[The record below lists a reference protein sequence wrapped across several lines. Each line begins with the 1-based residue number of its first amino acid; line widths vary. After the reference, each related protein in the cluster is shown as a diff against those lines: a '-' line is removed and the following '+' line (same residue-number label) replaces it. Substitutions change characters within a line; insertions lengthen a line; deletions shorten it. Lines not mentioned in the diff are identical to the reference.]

1 MKVLFKRVVFC
12 VVLHEISLGRLVLSS
27 LTTDAHATRSSLE
40 SRRAVDLGGPEESI
54 KEGQTAK
61 EVDVFP
67 VGRAERQG
75 AVEPMRIDREEIK
88 ARIELFKPPP
98 GTDLSVVKTE
108 LEQLHQAF
116 RIPTL
121 HRVFRLYGL
130 NPTIRCLLPKS
141 DPHDHLNIPA
151 LEDALSSEILSLVW
165 DHEAH
170 DEQMPIKKKEFTTLP
185 LVPRPVKSSTIGH
198 ADHHTTTT
206 GDGQQLVGESK
217 TGQSS
222 QSGINVVKDGHD
234 PGSSRQ
240 ELLMNLIL
248 PKLSGIENSHG
259 KQASGNSEESI
270 SHPRGDS
277 VKAVPI
283 ESGILEGDPLTL
295 VEDFIAKDNS
305 KAQIDLWNSLQAKLL
320 SLQSPR
326 VSPSY
331 KDRAVLSLGFI
342 QSMYLMGDY
351 IINYRMMDTEFIK
364 EMQIFKPDYLVKM
377 VELHIE
383 FQFLRLGDR
392 FFDSPESII
401 PTLGFLKNGPAVFH
415 FHRSIEALSAEDQTH
430 VVYGALKTIWLH
442 AGAVFPLEAITH
454 LRIGFLRR
462 MKFIEEADSLSSTLK
477 GAGGEGGN
485 AIEIE
490 HLLIVEILDK
500 LAYFF
505 HNPPMSSYL
514 QTTRI
519 EFQLVFFVLIFID
532 LHYPLIME
540 TIKRRM
546 EDPIQFEKKLKFMTD
561 WIKFYRNRNQ
571 DPSDESDKSTAF
583 FGIARWAKKHDPMLA
598 KWINDVTSI
607 VFKHDRW
614 ESGSPTLQPQQFN
627 IWMGKS

>member
-1 MKVLFKRVVFC
+1 MKVLYKRVVFWA
-12 VVLHEISLGRLVLSS
+12 VLHEISLARLVLSS
-27 LTTDAHATRSSLE
+27 LSTDAHATRSSLE

-54 KEGQTAK
+54 QEGQVDQ
-61 EVDVFP
+61 EVDILP

-415 FHRSIEALSAEDQTH
+415 FHRSIEDQTH

-485 AIEIE
+485 PIEIE

-519 EFQLVFFVLIFID
+519 EFQLVFFVLNFID

-540 TIKRRM
+540 TIQRRM

-561 WIKFYRNRNQ
+561 WIKFYRNRHQ
-571 DPSDESDKSTAF
+571 DPSDEFDKSTAF

-614 ESGSPTLQPQQFN
+614 ESGSPTLQPKQFN

>member
-326 VSPSY
+326 
-331 KDRAVLSLGFI
+331 
-342 QSMYLMGDY
+342 
-351 IINYRMMDTEFIK
+351 
-364 EMQIFKPDYLVKM
+364 
-377 VELHIE
+377 
-383 FQFLRLGDR
+383 
-392 FFDSPESII
+392 
-401 PTLGFLKNGPAVFH
+401 
-415 FHRSIEALSAEDQTH
+415 TH

>member
-1 MKVLFKRVVFC
+1 MIQSEGPPGFHYGRHGTATAGLTQAPLLAERERTVG
-12 VVLHEISLGRLVLSS
+12 EAYPSGRLILP
-27 LTTDAHATRSSLE
+27 TTAAVMIRKVHLWA
-40 SRRAVDLGGPEESI
+40 RRI
-54 KEGQTAK
+54 NQEGQTAK

-88 ARIELFKPPP
+88 ARIELFKPLP
-98 GTDLSVVKTE
+98 GTELSVVKTE

-141 DPHDHLNIPA
+141 NPDHLSFPA
-151 LEDALSSEILSLVW
+151 LEDALSSDILSLVW

-170 DEQMPIKKKEFTTLP
+170 DEQMSVKKKEFTTLP
-185 LVPRPVKSSTIGH
+185 LVPRLVKSSTIGQ
-198 ADHHTTTT
+198 ADLHTTTT
-206 GDGQQLVGESK
+206 GDGQQLVGESQ

-248 PKLSGIENSHG
+248 PKLSGVQNTHG
-259 KQASGNSEESI
+259 KKASGNSEESI
-270 SHPRGDS
+270 RHPRGDS

-295 VEDFIAKDNS
+295 VEDIIVKDDN
-305 KAQIDLWNSLQAKLL
+305 KAQVDLWNSLQAKLL

-505 HNPPMSSYL
+505 HNPPMSS
-514 QTTRI
+514 
-519 EFQLVFFVLIFID
+519 
-532 LHYPLIME
+532 
-540 TIKRRM
+540 
-546 EDPIQFEKKLKFMTD
+546 
-561 WIKFYRNRNQ
+561 NRNQ

-598 KWINDVTSI
+598 NGLTTLPRLYSSTTVGKAALQLFSLSNSTFGWEKVDQMLLRR
-607 VFKHDRW
+607 DRLYNY
-614 ESGSPTLQPQQFN
+614 PDCM
-627 IWMGKS
+627 I